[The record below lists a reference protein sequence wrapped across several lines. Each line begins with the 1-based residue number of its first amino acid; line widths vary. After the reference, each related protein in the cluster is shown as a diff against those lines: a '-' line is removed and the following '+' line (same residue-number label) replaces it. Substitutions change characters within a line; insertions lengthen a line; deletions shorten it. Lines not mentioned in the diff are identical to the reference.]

1 MRTKPR
7 VVTPAEAVACVRD
20 GDRIYLHG
28 AAATPMALVGALVA
42 RGSELSRVELVHLRT
57 EAPAPYISQEFRGRF
72 RHNALFIGAN
82 VREAVQR
89 GDADYTPVFLSDI
102 PSLFR
107 PGGPLQLDVAFVQ
120 VAPADQRGNYSL
132 GVSVECAVSAIEQAR
147 IVVAQVN
154 RRMPRTVGTTI
165 PSDAITCIVE
175 EDRELFEAEVPP
187 IAPEATAIGKAV
199 AELVPNG
206 ARLQLGIGAIPN
218 ALLSELGDHRDLGVH
233 TEMFSDGLI
242 PLITSGVVNGRM
254 KSLHNGVV
262 VTAFVMGSRQLYDF
276 VDGNW
281 GLEFLPADY
290 TNDVDIIA
298 AHDHMVAV
306 NSVLGIDLTGQVA
319 ADSIGTKFFSGIGGQ
334 VDFIRG
340 AARSRGGV
348 PVMPCHRPLQTER
361 SAGYPQC
368 SRRGLAWSRRAATS
382 IGWSW
387 NLAQRTSTA
396 GPSGIAHGCSST
408 LPIPASVRTWKRRP
422 GGCAICPVEDGGQ
435 PGPFR
440 VSLGWTAR
448 HRSTPRLLCLP

>member
-1 MRTKPR
+1 MRR
-7 VVTPAEAVACVRD
+7 TPPKVSPAAAVARIGN
-20 GDRIYLHG
+20 GDRIYVHG
-28 AAATPMALVGALVA
+28 GAATPMALVDALVS
-42 RGSELSRVELVHLRT
+42 RSSELSGVELVHLRT
-57 EAPAPYISQEFRGRF
+57 EAPAPYMAAEMRGSF

-102 PSLFR
+102 PNLFR
-107 PGGPLQLDVAFVQ
+107 PGGPLQLDVALVQ
-120 VAPADQRGNYSL
+120 VAPPDERGNYSL

-165 PSDAITCIVE
+165 PSDALTCVVE
-175 EDRELFEAEVPP
+175 DDRELFEAVVPP
-187 IAPEATAIGKAV
+187 ITPEATAIGRTV
-199 AELVPNG
+199 AELIPNG
-206 ARLQLGIGAIPN
+206 ATLQLGIGAIPN
-218 ALLSELGDHRDLGVH
+218 AVLSQLRDHKDLGVH

-290 TNDVDIIA
+290 TNDVNIIA

-306 NSVLGIDLTGQVA
+306 NSAIGVDLTGQVA
-319 ADSIGTKFFSGIGGQ
+319 ADSIGPKFFSGIGGQ

-340 AARSRGGV
+340 AARSRGGL
-348 PVMPCHRPLQTER
+348 PIIAMPSTAANGSISRISAAF
-361 SAGYPQC
+361 SAGTGVVTT
-368 SRRGLAWSRRAATS
+368 RGDVHWVVTEYGAANLHGRTVRDRARML
-382 IGWSW
+382 ID
-387 NLAQRTSTA
+387 
-396 GPSGIAHGCSST
+396 IAH
-408 LPIPASVRTWKRRP
+408 
-422 GGCAICPVEDGGQ
+422 
-435 PGPFR
+435 PFFR
-440 VSLGWTAR
+440 DSLTEEAGALGYLS
-448 HRSTPRLLCLP
+448 HH